1 MPLSG
6 DQTYAAAV
14 DDVFAL
20 FTDPDVV
27 RARYEAAGDRDI
39 EILECG
45 PQGGP
50 TGDGFVIRTSR
61 TVDVDL
67 PGFARKVLKPTNTM
81 IQVDTWSARDLDGA
95 RDGDFDIEVKGAP
108 VNVSGEMRIEP
119 TNDGG
124 TRHTVDG
131 KLDVKVPL
139 IGGKVASWA
148 EGPSQQRLDAE
159 YDLPPRSASR
169 S

>member
-1 MPLSG
+1 MPLTG

-14 DDVFAL
+14 DDVMAL
-20 FTDPDVV
+20 FADPEVV

-45 PQGGP
+45 PQDRPNGE
-50 TGDGFVIRTSR
+50 GFVIRTSR
-61 TVDVDL
+61 TVDVDV
-67 PGFARKVLKPTNTM
+67 PSFARKVLKPTNTM
-81 IQVDTWSARDLDGA
+81 IQTDTWGARDVDGA

-108 VNVSGEMRIEP
+108 VHVSGEMRIEP

-131 KLDVKVPL
+131 KLDVKIPL
-139 IGGKVASWA
+139 IGGKVANWA

-159 YDLPPRSASR
+159 YAFHRQRLSS
-169 S
+169 

>member
-1 MPLSG
+1 MPFSG
-6 DQTYAAAV
+6 DQTYDAAI

-45 PQGGP
+45 PQGSPNGEV
-50 TGDGFVIRTSR
+50 FVIRTSR

-95 RDGDFDIEVKGAP
+95 RDGDFAIEVKGAP
-108 VNVSGEMRIEP
+108 VKVAGAMRIEP
-119 TNDGG
+119 TAAGG

-139 IGGKVASWA
+139 IGGKVANWA

-159 YDLPPRSASR
+159 YDFHRQRLQP
-169 S
+169 

>member
-1 MPLSG
+1 MPFSG
-6 DQTYAAAV
+6 DQTYGAAV

-20 FTDPDVV
+20 FTDPAVI

-50 TGDGFVIRTSR
+50 GGEVFVIRTSR
-61 TVDVDL
+61 TVDVDI
-67 PGFARKVLKPTNTM
+67 PSFARKVLKPTNTM
-81 IQVDTWSARDLDGA
+81 IQTDTWSARDLDGA

-108 VNVSGEMRIEP
+108 VHVSGAMRIEP
-119 TNDGG
+119 TRDGAG

-131 KLDVKVPL
+131 TLDVKVPL
-139 IGGKVASWA
+139 IGGRVAKWA
-148 EGPSQQRLDAE
+148 EGPSQQRLDRE
-159 YDLPPRSASR
+159 YTFHRDRLQG
-169 S
+169 

>member
-1 MPLSG
+1 MPFSG
-6 DQTYAAAV
+6 DQTYDAAI
-14 DDVFAL
+14 DDVFSL
-20 FTDPDVV
+20 FADPDVV

-45 PQGGP
+45 PQ
-50 TGDGFVIRTSR
+50 GDGFVIRTSR

-95 RDGDFDIEVKGAP
+95 RDGDFAIEEKGAP
-108 VNVSGEMRIEP
+108 VKVAGEMRIEP
-119 TNDGG
+119 TAGGG

-148 EGPSQQRLDAE
+148 EGPSQQRLDGE
-159 YDLPPRSASR
+159 YAFHRTRLGG
-169 S
+169 

>member
-1 MPLSG
+1 MPFSG
-6 DQTYAAAV
+6 DQTYDAAI

-45 PQGGP
+45 PQ
-50 TGDGFVIRTSR
+50 GDGFVIRTSR

-95 RDGDFDIEVKGAP
+95 RDGDFAIEVKGAP
-108 VNVSGEMRIEP
+108 VKVAGEMRIEP
-119 TNDGG
+119 TADGG

-139 IGGKVASWA
+139 IGGKVAGWA

-159 YDLPPRSASR
+159 YAFHRERLST
-169 S
+169 

>member
-1 MPLSG
+1 MAFSG
-6 DQTYAAAV
+6 DQTYDAAV
-14 DDVFAL
+14 DDVIAL

-45 PQGGP
+45 PQ
-50 TGDGFVIRTSR
+50 GDGFVIRTSR

-95 RDGDFDIEVKGAP
+95 RDGDFAIEVKGAP
-108 VNVSGEMRIEP
+108 VKVAGEMRIEP
-119 TNDGG
+119 TADGG

-139 IGGKVASWA
+139 IGGKVAGWA
-148 EGPSQQRLDAE
+148 EGPSQQRLDGE
-159 YDLPPRSASR
+159 YTFHRARLSS
-169 S
+169 

>member
-1 MPLSG
+1 MAFSG
-6 DQTYAAAV
+6 DQSYDAAV

-20 FTDPDVV
+20 FTDPEVV

-50 TGDGFVIRTSR
+50 NGEVFVIRTAR

-81 IQVDTWSARDLDGA
+81 IQTDTWSARDLDGA
-95 RDGDFDIEVKGAP
+95 RDAYFEIEVKGSP
-108 VNVSGEMRIEP
+108 VKVSGEARIEP
-119 TNDGG
+119 AVGGG
-124 TRHTVDG
+124 TRHTVEG
-131 KLDVKVPL
+131 KLDVKVP
-139 IGGKVASWA
+139 IVGGKIASWA

-159 YDLPPRSASR
+159 YAFHRARLEG
-169 S
+169 

>member
-1 MPLSG
+1 MAFSS
-6 DQTYAAAV
+6 DQTYDATV
-14 DDVFAL
+14 DDVIAL
-20 FTDPDVV
+20 FVDPDVV

-45 PQGGP
+45 PAAGP
-50 TGDGFVIRTSR
+50 SGEGFVIRTSR

-81 IQVDTWSARDLDGA
+81 IQTDTWSARDVDGA
-95 RDGDFDIEVKGAP
+95 RDGDFEIEVKGAP
-108 VNVSGEMRIEP
+108 VKVSGQMRIEP
-119 TNDGG
+119 TASGG

-139 IGGKVASWA
+139 IGSKVARWA

-159 YDLPPRSASR
+159 YDFHRTRLAR
-169 S
+169 

>member
-1 MPLSG
+1 MPFSG
-6 DQTYAAAV
+6 DQTYDAAI

-45 PQGGP
+45 PQ
-50 TGDGFVIRTSR
+50 GDGFVIRTSR

-95 RDGDFDIEVKGAP
+95 RDGDFAIEVKGAP
-108 VNVSGEMRIEP
+108 VKVAGEMRIEP
-119 TNDGG
+119 TAGGG

-139 IGGKVASWA
+139 IGGKVAGWA
-148 EGPSQQRLDAE
+148 EGPSQQRLDGE
-159 YDLPPRSASR
+159 YTFHRARLSS
-169 S
+169 

>member
-1 MPLSG
+1 MAFSG
-6 DQTYAAAV
+6 DQTYDAAV

-45 PQGGP
+45 PQG
-50 TGDGFVIRTSR
+50 DGFVIRTSR

-81 IQVDTWSARDLDGA
+81 LQVDTWSARDLDGA
-95 RDGDFDIEVKGAP
+95 RDADFAIEVKGSP
-108 VNVSGEMRIEP
+108 VKVSGEARIEP
-119 TNDGG
+119 TGDGA

-159 YDLPPRSASR
+159 YDFHRARLQD
-169 S
+169 